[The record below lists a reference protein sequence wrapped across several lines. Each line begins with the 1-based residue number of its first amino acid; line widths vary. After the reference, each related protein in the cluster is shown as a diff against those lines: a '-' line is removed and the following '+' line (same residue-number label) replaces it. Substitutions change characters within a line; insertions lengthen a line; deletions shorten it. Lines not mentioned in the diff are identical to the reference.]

1 MTEQDMNKFE
11 HTPDDDSHADPVD
24 ASSTESE
31 TSPETTESKDPTLRL
46 MASEYAI
53 FGLSRHVGH
62 AYTGH
67 VHGDEP
73 G

>member
-1 MTEQDMNKFE
+1 MIGEHGAKPEDERDDGTEATPEDGPTEQ
-11 HTPDDDSHADPVD
+11 
-24 ASSTESE
+24 TEP
-31 TSPETTESKDPTLRL
+31 TVESKDPTLRL

-53 FGLSRHVGH
+53 FGLSRHAGH